1 MQDLILPSYRH
12 LRFEKGIL
20 VHEEKCIRRTIYVK
34 NQNFSAMFGGQ
45 VVNHQEGLIV
55 VIYDTRFEREDNIY
69 PMVMQPKMM
78 RIISDTPNKI
88 ELDGIC
94 LKLTNLAI
102 VANDSSNYSMTLWL
116 ANRNVV
122 KATLHI
128 KDRGIEIEYIDIH

>member
-1 MQDLILPSYRH
+1 MQDLILPSHRH

-20 VHEEKCIRRTIYVK
+20 VREEKCIRRTIYVK

-45 VVNHQEGLIV
+45 AVNHQEGLIV
-55 VIYDTRFEREDNIY
+55 VIYDTRLEREDNIY

-78 RIISDTPNKI
+78 RIILDTPNKI

-94 LKLTNLAI
+94 LKLNNLDI
-102 VANDSSNYSMTLWL
+102 VVNDSSNYSMTLWL
-116 ANRNVV
+116 ANRNVI